1 MKKRTGKRTRD
12 QSFQKDRDDLKDF
25 REPKTAE
32 ELLAVFAEYG
42 EKVDAEAVDAV
53 FESTGK
59 DRMSV
64 LELTAELVL
73 QKKEQKGGK

>member
-1 MKKRTGKRTRD
+1 MSKRTGKRMRD
-12 QSFQKDRDDLKDF
+12 QSFQKNRDDLKDF

-59 DRMSV
+59 GRMSV
-64 LELTAELVL
+64 LELTAELV
-73 QKKEQKGGK
+73 KEQKGGK